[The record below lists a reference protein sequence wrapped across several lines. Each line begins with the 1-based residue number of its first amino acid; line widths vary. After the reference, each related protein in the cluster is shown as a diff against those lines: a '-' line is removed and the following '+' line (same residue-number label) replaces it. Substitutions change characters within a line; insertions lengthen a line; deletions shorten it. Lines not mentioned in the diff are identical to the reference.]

1 MPFKLPNFGK
11 LVKMKYNFNPVLQNQ
26 LVLYLFLFMT
36 LTQIVLFVSNND
48 TMGIVLMCMVGFLTS
63 FFSRNMIVILC
74 VALTVT
80 NLLKKGMKQVGYE
93 GFEDNEYAEEEEEV
107 DAEEEEVDEVAPKKE
122 KKNKKSATK
131 VDDEMDDAPNSNE
144 LSDKTKDEMKRQ
156 FEKLKEEYPEFN
168 ALKGDIVDAMTKI
181 DPILDK
187 AEAFMNKYSKY
198 KSQKK

>member
-1 MPFKLPNFGK
+1 MQFKLPNFGK
-11 LVKMKYNFNPVLQNQ
+11 LLKMKYNFNPVLQNQ

-48 TMGIVLMCMVGFLTS
+48 TMGIVLMCIVGFLTS
-63 FFSRNMIVILC
+63 FFSKNMIVILC
-74 VALTVT
+74 VALTAT
-80 NLLKKGMKQVGYE
+80 NVLKRGMKQIGYE
-93 GFEDNEYAEEEEEV
+93 GFEDKEESEEEP
-107 DAEEEEVDEVAPKKE
+107 DDEDVEPKKE
-122 KKNKKSATK
+122 KKASKKTE
-131 VDDEMDDAPNSNE
+131 VDDEAEVDDAPNSNE

-168 ALKGDIVDAMTKI
+168 ALKGDIVEAMVKI

>member
-1 MPFKLPNFGK
+1 MQFKLPNFGK
-11 LVKMKYNFNPVLQNQ
+11 LLKMKYNFNPVLQNQ

-36 LTQIVLFVSNND
+36 LTQVVLFVSNND
-48 TMGIVLMCMVGFLTS
+48 TTGIVLMCMVGFLTS
-63 FFSRNMIVILC
+63 FFSKNMIVILC
-74 VALTVT
+74 VALTAT
-80 NLLKKGMKQVGYE
+80 NLLKRGMKQIGYE
-93 GFEDNEYAEEEEEV
+93 GFEEQKEPEEEPEEDADDEEV
-107 DAEEEEVDEVAPKKE
+107 KPKKE
-122 KKNKKSATK
+122 KKGEED
-131 VDDEMDDAPNSNE
+131 VDDAPNSNE

-168 ALKGDIVDAMTKI
+168 ALKGDIVEAMVKI

>member
-1 MPFKLPNFGK
+1 MQFKLPNFVK
-11 LVKMKYNFNPVLQNQ
+11 LLKMKYNFNPVLQNQ

-36 LTQIVLFVSNND
+36 LTQVVLFVSNND
-48 TMGIVLMCMVGFLTS
+48 TTGIVLMCMVGFLTS
-63 FFSRNMIVILC
+63 FFSKNMIVILC
-74 VALTVT
+74 VALTAT
-80 NLLKKGMKQVGYE
+80 NLLKRGMKQIGYE
-93 GFEDNEYAEEEEEV
+93 GFEEQKEPEEEPEEDADDEEV
-107 DAEEEEVDEVAPKKE
+107 KPKKE
-122 KKNKKSATK
+122 KKGEED
-131 VDDEMDDAPNSNE
+131 VDDAPNSNE

-168 ALKGDIVDAMTKI
+168 ALKGDIVEAMVKI

>member
-1 MPFKLPNFGK
+1 MQFKLPNFGK
-11 LVKMKYNFNPVLQNQ
+11 LLKMKYNFNPVLQNQ

-48 TMGIVLMCMVGFLTS
+48 TMGIILMCMVGFLTS
-63 FFSRNMIVILC
+63 FFSKNMIVILC
-74 VALTVT
+74 VALTAT
-80 NLLKKGMKQVGYE
+80 NVLKRGMKQIGYE
-93 GFEDNEYAEEEEEV
+93 GFEDKEESEEETEEETDEEEV
-107 DAEEEEVDEVAPKKE
+107 KPKKE
-122 KKNKKSATK
+122 KKG
-131 VDDEMDDAPNSNE
+131 DEDVDDAPNSNE

-168 ALKGDIVDAMTKI
+168 ALKGDIVEAMVKI

>member
-1 MPFKLPNFGK
+1 MQFKLPNFGK
-11 LVKMKYNFNPVLQNQ
+11 LLKMKYNFNPVLQNQ

-36 LTQIVLFVSNND
+36 LTQVVLFVSNND
-48 TMGIVLMCMVGFLTS
+48 TTGIVLMCMVGFLTS
-63 FFSRNMIVILC
+63 FFSKNMIVILC

-80 NLLKKGMKQVGYE
+80 NLLKKGMKQIGYE
-93 GFEDNEYAEEEEEV
+93 GFEDKEEPEEESEDEDV
-107 DAEEEEVDEVAPKKE
+107 ETKKETKSSKKTEDEDEV
-122 KKNKKSATK
+122 
-131 VDDEMDDAPNSNE
+131 DDAPNSNE

-168 ALKGDIVDAMTKI
+168 ALKGDIVEAMVKI

>member
-1 MPFKLPNFGK
+1 MSFKLPNFGK
-11 LVKMKYNFNPVLQNQ
+11 LLKLKYNFNPVLQNQ

-36 LTQIVLFVSNND
+36 MTQIVVFVSNND
-48 TMGIVLMCMVGFLTS
+48 TLGIVLMCMVGLLTS
-63 FFSRNMIVILC
+63 FFSKNMIVILC

-80 NLLKKGMKQVGYE
+80 NLLKKGMKQIGYE
-93 GFEDNEYAEEEEEV
+93 GFEDQDEETEQETTEEEV
-107 DAEEEEVDEVAPKKE
+107 EPKKE
-122 KKNKKSATK
+122 KKVSKKASK
-131 VDDEMDDAPNSNE
+131 NVEDEVDDEVDDAPNSND

-168 ALKGDIVDAMTKI
+168 ALKGDIVEAMVKI

>member
-1 MPFKLPNFGK
+1 
-11 LVKMKYNFNPVLQNQ
+11 MKYNFNPVLQNQ

-63 FFSRNMIVILC
+63 FFSKNMIVILC
-74 VALTVT
+74 VALTAT
-80 NLLKKGMKQVGYE
+80 NLLKRGMKQIGYE
-93 GFEDNEYAEEEEEV
+93 GFEDKEEPEEEADEEADEGADEEEV
-107 DAEEEEVDEVAPKKE
+107 KPKKE
-122 KKNKKSATK
+122 KKGEED
-131 VDDEMDDAPNSNE
+131 VDDAPNSNE

-168 ALKGDIVDAMTKI
+168 ALKGDIVEAMVKI

>member
-1 MPFKLPNFGK
+1 MSFKLPNFGK
-11 LVKMKYNFNPVLQNQ
+11 LLKLKYNFNPVLQNQ

-36 LTQIVLFVSNND
+36 MTQIVVFVSNND
-48 TMGIVLMCMVGFLTS
+48 TLGIVLMCMVGLLTS
-63 FFSRNMIVILC
+63 FFSKNMIVILC

-80 NLLKKGMKQVGYE
+80 NLLKKGMKQIGYE
-93 GFEDNEYAEEEEEV
+93 GFEDQDEETEQETTEEEV
-107 DAEEEEVDEVAPKKE
+107 EPKKE
-122 KKNKKSATK
+122 KKASKK
-131 VDDEMDDAPNSNE
+131 VEDEVNDAPNSND

-168 ALKGDIVDAMTKI
+168 ALKGDIVEAMVKI

>member
-1 MPFKLPNFGK
+1 MQLKLPNFGK
-11 LVKMKYNFNPVLQNQ
+11 LLKMKYNFNPILQNQ

-36 LTQIVLFVSNND
+36 LTQVVLFVSNND
-48 TMGIVLMCMVGFLTS
+48 TTGIVLMCMVGFLTS
-63 FFSRNMIVILC
+63 FFSKNMIVILC

-80 NLLKKGMKQVGYE
+80 NLLKKGMKQIGYE
-93 GFEDNEYAEEEEEV
+93 GFEDKEEPEEESEDEDV
-107 DAEEEEVDEVAPKKE
+107 ETKKETKSSKKTEDEDEV
-122 KKNKKSATK
+122 
-131 VDDEMDDAPNSNE
+131 DDAPNSNE

-168 ALKGDIVDAMTKI
+168 ALKGDIVEAMVKI

>member
-1 MPFKLPNFGK
+1 MQFKLPNFGK
-11 LVKMKYNFNPVLQNQ
+11 LLKMKYNFNPVLQNQ

-63 FFSRNMIVILC
+63 FFSKNMIVILC
-74 VALTVT
+74 VALTAT
-80 NLLKKGMKQVGYE
+80 NVLKRGMKQIGYE
-93 GFEDNEYAEEEEEV
+93 GFEDKEESEEETEEETDEEEV
-107 DAEEEEVDEVAPKKE
+107 KPKKE
-122 KKNKKSATK
+122 KKGEED
-131 VDDEMDDAPNSNE
+131 VDDAPNSNE

-168 ALKGDIVDAMTKI
+168 ALKGDIVEAMVKI

>member
-1 MPFKLPNFGK
+1 MQFKLPNFGK
-11 LVKMKYNFNPVLQNQ
+11 LLKMKYNFNPVLQNQ

-48 TMGIVLMCMVGFLTS
+48 TMGIVLMCIVGFLTS
-63 FFSRNMIVILC
+63 FFSKNMIVILC
-74 VALTVT
+74 VALTAT
-80 NLLKKGMKQVGYE
+80 NVLKRGMKQIGYE
-93 GFEDNEYAEEEEEV
+93 GFEDKEESEEEP
-107 DAEEEEVDEVAPKKE
+107 DDEDVEPKKE
-122 KKNKKSATK
+122 KKASKKTE
-131 VDDEMDDAPNSNE
+131 VDDEAEVDDAPNSNE

-156 FEKLKEEYPEFN
+156 FEKLKDEYPEFN
-168 ALKGDIVDAMTKI
+168 ALKGDIVEAMVKI

>member
-93 GFEDNEYAEEEEEV
+93 GFEDNEDAEEEEEV
-107 DAEEEEVDEVAPKKE
+107 DAEEEVDEVAPKKE

>member
-1 MPFKLPNFGK
+1 MQFKLPNFGK
-11 LVKMKYNFNPVLQNQ
+11 LLKMKYNFNPVLQNQ

-48 TMGIVLMCMVGFLTS
+48 TMGIILMCMVGFLTS
-63 FFSRNMIVILC
+63 FFSKNMIVILC
-74 VALTVT
+74 VALTAT
-80 NLLKKGMKQVGYE
+80 NVLKRGMKQIGYE
-93 GFEDNEYAEEEEEV
+93 GFEDKEETDEETDEEEV
-107 DAEEEEVDEVAPKKE
+107 KPKKE
-122 KKNKKSATK
+122 KKG
-131 VDDEMDDAPNSNE
+131 DEDVDDAPNSNE

-156 FEKLKEEYPEFN
+156 FEKLKDEYPEFN
-168 ALKGDIVDAMTKI
+168 ALKGDIVEAMVKI